1 MELLLQSK
9 EEKVMNEIE
18 LLAPAGNLEKLKMA
32 VMYGADAVYFGGQ
45 NFGLRA
51 AAKNFDL
58 DDIEEG
64 IKYCHDNGSKA
75 YVTVNMIPHEDDLK
89 DLEKYI
95 EFLEEIE
102 VDALIVADPGILSIV
117 KKTSPDM
124 EIHLSTQANTTN
136 SQSANFWYS
145 QGVKRIVMAR
155 ELSLEEI
162 EKIYLNKNVDLDLEA
177 FIHGAMCMSY
187 SGRCLISSFMTG
199 RHANLGN
206 CAQPCRWKYALVEE
220 SRPGEYFPIMENDQG
235 SFILNSKDLCMF
247 HNLKDIINAGI
258 KSLKI
263 EGRMKSSY
271 YTATVVR
278 SYRKAIDNLDNED
291 FDKDYWYGE
300 ILKASHRDFTT
311 GFYYGNPKEEG
322 QLYTSSSY
330 IREYDFVGWIQD
342 YDPITKIATIEQRNK
357 FSVGEDVEI
366 FGPSIKH
373 IDFKIESI
381 LDDKGEEVES
391 APHPQQIVKIKID
404 REVKPDY
411 LIRRKR

>member
-1 MELLLQSK
+1 
-9 EEKVMNEIE
+9 MNEIE

-64 IKYCHDNGSKA
+64 VKYCHDNGAKA
-75 YVTVNMIPHEDDLK
+75 YVTVNMIPHEGDLK

-95 EFLEEIE
+95 DFLEEIE
-102 VDALIVADPGILSIV
+102 VDAVIVADPGILSIV
-117 KKTSPDM
+117 KKNSPDM

-145 QGVKRIVMAR
+145 QGVKRIVLAR

-162 EKIYLNKNVDLDLEA
+162 EKIYLNKNVNLDLEA

-199 RHANLGN
+199 RHANLGD
-206 CAQPCRWKYALVEE
+206 CAQPCRWKYALMEE
-220 SRPGEYFPIMENDQG
+220 SRPGEYYPIMENDQG

-247 HNLKDIINAGI
+247 HNLKDIIGAGI

-278 SYRKAIDNLDNED
+278 SYRKALDNLKNHD

-311 GFYYGNPKEEG
+311 GFYYGNPKEKG

-330 IREYDFVGWIQD
+330 IREYDFIGWIKD
-342 YDPITKIATIEQRNK
+342 YNPTTKIATVEQRNK

-366 FGPSIKH
+366 FGPNTEH
-373 IDFKIESI
+373 IDYKIESI
-381 LDDKGEEVES
+381 VDDKGEEVQA
-391 APHPQQIVKIKID
+391 APHPQQMVKMKID
-404 REVKPDY
+404 KKVEPDY

>member
-1 MELLLQSK
+1 MSK
-9 EEKVMNEIE
+9 IE

-32 VMYGADAVYFGGQ
+32 VLYGADAVYFGGQ

-51 AAKNFDL
+51 GAKNFDL
-58 DDIEEG
+58 EDIEEG
-64 IKYCHDNGSKA
+64 VNFCHQHGAKA
-75 YVTVNMIPHEDDLK
+75 YITVNMIPHEGDLK

-95 EFLEEIE
+95 EFLEDIDI
-102 VDALIVADPGILSIV
+102 DAVIVSDPGVLSIV
-117 KKTSPDM
+117 KKTSPEM

-136 SQSANFWYS
+136 SNSANFWYN
-145 QGVKRIVMAR
+145 QGVKRIVLAR
-155 ELSLEEI
+155 ELTLEEI
-162 EKIYLNKNVDLDLEA
+162 GEINQRKNVNLDLEA
-177 FIHGAMCMSY
+177 FVHGAMCISY

-199 RHANLGN
+199 RHANLGD
-206 CAQPCRWKYALVEE
+206 CAQPCRWKYALQEE
-220 SRPGEYFPIMENDQG
+220 SRPGEYFPIMEDDQG

-247 HNLKDIINAGI
+247 NNINHIINSGV

-271 YTATVVR
+271 YTATIVR
-278 SYRKAIDNLDNED
+278 SYRQAVDNIDNKD
-291 FDKDYWYGE
+291 FDTEYWYNE

-311 GFYYGNPKEEG
+311 GFYYGDPKDEG

-330 IREYDFVGWIQD
+330 IRDYDFIGWIKD
-342 YDPITKIATIEQRNK
+342 YDPETNIATVEQRNK

-366 FGPSIKH
+366 FGPNIKH
-373 IDFKIESI
+373 IDFRIQNI
-381 LDDKGEEVES
+381 VDDKGEEVDS

-404 REVKPDY
+404 KEVKPDY

>member
-1 MELLLQSK
+1 
-9 EEKVMNEIE
+9 MNKIE

-32 VMYGADAVYFGGQ
+32 VLYGADAVYFGGQ

-58 DDIEEG
+58 DDILEG
-64 IKYCHDNGSKA
+64 VKYCHAHGAKA
-75 YVTVNMIPHEDDLK
+75 YVTVNMIPHEGDLK
-89 DLEKYI
+89 NLENYI

-102 VDALIVADPGILSIV
+102 VDAVIVADPGILSIV

-145 QGVKRIVMAR
+145 QGVKRIVLAR

-162 EKIYLNKNVDLDLEA
+162 NNIYLNKNVDLDLEA
-177 FIHGAMCMSY
+177 FVHGAMCMSY

-199 RHANLGN
+199 RHANLGD
-206 CAQPCRWKYALVEE
+206 CAQPCRWKYALMEE
-220 SRPGEYFPIMENDQG
+220 SRPGEYYPIMENDQG

-247 HNLKDIINAGI
+247 HNIKDIIDAGV

-278 SYRKAIDNLDNED
+278 SYRKALDNLDNAD

-330 IREYDFVGWIQD
+330 IREYDYIGWIHD
-342 YDPITKIATIEQRNK
+342 YDPTTKIATVEQRNK
-357 FSVGEDVEI
+357 FSVGENVEI
-366 FGPSIKH
+366 FGPGIKH

-381 LDDKGEEVES
+381 IDDKGEEVEA

-404 REVKPDY
+404 EEVGPDY

>member
-1 MELLLQSK
+1 MSK
-9 EEKVMNEIE
+9 IE

-32 VMYGADAVYFGGQ
+32 VLYGADAVYFGGQ

-51 AAKNFDL
+51 GAKNFDL
-58 DDIEEG
+58 EDIEEG
-64 IKYCHDNGSKA
+64 VNFCHQHGAKA
-75 YVTVNMIPHEDDLK
+75 YITVNMIPHEGDLK

-95 EFLEEIE
+95 EFLEDIDI
-102 VDALIVADPGILSIV
+102 DAVIVSDPGVLSIV
-117 KKTSPDM
+117 KKASPEM

-136 SQSANFWYS
+136 SNSANFWYN
-145 QGVKRIVMAR
+145 QGVKRIVLAR
-155 ELSLEEI
+155 ELTLEEI
-162 EKIYLNKNVDLDLEA
+162 GEINQRKNVNLDLEA
-177 FIHGAMCMSY
+177 FVHGAMCISY

-199 RHANLGN
+199 RHANLGD
-206 CAQPCRWKYALVEE
+206 CAQPCRWKYALQEE
-220 SRPGEYFPIMENDQG
+220 SRPGEYFPIMEDDQG

-247 HNLKDIINAGI
+247 HNLNHIIKAGV

-271 YTATVVR
+271 YTATIVR
-278 SYRKAIDNLDNED
+278 SYRQAVDNMDNED
-291 FDKDYWYGE
+291 FDKEYWYNE

-311 GFYYGNPKEEG
+311 GFYYGDPKDEG

-330 IREYDFVGWIQD
+330 IRDYDFIGWIKD
-342 YDPITKIATIEQRNK
+342 YDPETNIATVEQRNK

-366 FGPSIKH
+366 FGPDIKH
-373 IDFKIESI
+373 IDFKIQNI
-381 LDDKGEEVES
+381 VDDKGEEVDS

-404 REVKPDY
+404 KEVKPNY

>member
-1 MELLLQSK
+1 
-9 EEKVMNEIE
+9 MNKIE

-32 VMYGADAVYFGGQ
+32 VLYGADAVYFGGQ

-58 DDIEEG
+58 DDIVQG
-64 IKYCHDNGSKA
+64 VKYCHANGAKA
-75 YVTVNMIPHEDDLK
+75 YVTVNMIPHEGDLK
-89 DLEKYI
+89 DLENYI
-95 EFLEEIE
+95 EFLEEIK
-102 VDALIVADPGILSIV
+102 VDAVIVADPGILSII
-117 KKTSPDM
+117 KKTAPNL
-124 EIHLSTQANTTN
+124 EVHISTQANTTN

-145 QGVKRIVMAR
+145 QGVKRIVLAR
-155 ELSLEEI
+155 ELSLTEI
-162 EKIYLNKNVDLDLEA
+162 NGIYLNKNVDLDLEA
-177 FIHGAMCMSY
+177 FVHGAMCMSY

-199 RHANLGN
+199 RHANLGD
-206 CAQPCRWKYALVEE
+206 CAQPCRWKYALMEE
-220 SRPGEYFPIMENDQG
+220 SRPGEYFPIMEDQQG

-247 HNLKDIINAGI
+247 HNLKDIIDAGV

-271 YTATVVR
+271 YTSTVVR
-278 SYRKAIDNLDNED
+278 SYRKD

-311 GFYYGNPKEEG
+311 GFYYGNPKEKG

-330 IREYDFVGWIQD
+330 IREYDFIGWIKD
-342 YDPITKIATIEQRNK
+342 YNPTTKIATVEQRNK

-366 FGPSIKH
+366 FGPNIEH
-373 IDFKIESI
+373 IDYKIQTI
-381 LDDKGEEVES
+381 IDDKGEEVES
-391 APHPQQIVKIKID
+391 APHPQQMVKMKID